1 MKIFKYLK
9 KYWLWAILAPLFM
22 VGEVLMDLLQPT
34 LMSVLVDN
42 GINGAEFAD
51 DFNPFL
57 KNLFTSTA
65 IWGNIDSSLVIILNV
80 GLLMIL
86 LVFFGGCF
94 GVLSGVFTNKASF
107 HFANDLRRD
116 AFNHI
121 INLSFEQTDSFTTG
135 SLVTRMTNDVTQ
147 VQNMVSMSM
156 RMLIRT
162 SMQFI
167 MGVFFLLSI
176 KKEFSSVL
184 LIALP
189 IELALILF
197 FLFKLSP
204 LFSKVQKNVDNV
216 NNVVQENV
224 TGARVVK
231 AYVKEEYEKERFAKA
246 NQGLFDINWRLFKI
260 MSFMS
265 PFMSIIMSGCMVF
278 LYYIGGTQIHDNFQ
292 QGVLDGLKVGEVMA
306 AANYITI
313 ILMGFMMLAMMFQS
327 LVRGYASVK
336 RLNEVLDSD
345 PIVSGGTE
353 TEGLEG
359 MEGTV
364 EFRNVSF
371 GYPNTDDTILSN
383 INIKINKGERIGI
396 LGATGSGKS
405 SLVNLIPRFYDCSKG
420 EVLVNGKNV
429 KEYDLNVLREKFIAI
444 ALQKSELY
452 TGTIKDN
459 ICFGKKDA
467 SMEEVEHASKIA
479 QAHNFITS
487 FNEGYDTF
495 VAEKGASL
503 SGGQKQRISIA
514 RTIIKKPEIIIFD
527 DATSALDLATE
538 AELYK
543 DLNTEM
549 KDTTLIII
557 AQRVASV
564 KNADKI
570 MIINDG
576 EIAAFDSHENLIKN
590 CDIYIDIYNSQLKK
604 EGGNDGR

>member
-1 MKIFKYLK
+1 MRIFKYLK

-22 VGEVLMDLLQPT
+22 VGEVLMDLIQPM
-34 LMSVLVDN
+34 LMTVLVDN
-42 GINGAEFAD
+42 GINGAEFSED
-51 DFNPFL
+51 LNPILL
-57 KNLFTSTA
+57 KLYTNTTL
-65 IWGNIDSSLVIILNV
+65 WGDLDKSLVIILNV
-80 GLLMIL
+80 GILMIFLVL
-86 LVFFGGCF
+86 LGGCF

-107 HFANDLRRD
+107 HFANDLRKD

-135 SLVTRMTNDVTQ
+135 SLVTRMTNDITQ

-156 RMLIRT
+156 RMLVRT
-162 SMQFI
+162 LMQFV
-167 MGVFFLLSI
+167 MGMIFLLSI
-176 KKEFSSVL
+176 KLEFSIIL
-184 LIALP
+184 FIALP
-189 IELALILF
+189 IELVLIIF
-197 FLFKLSP
+197 FLIKLSP

-231 AYVKEEYEKERFAKA
+231 AYVKEEYEKNRFAKA
-246 NQGLFDINWRLFKI
+246 NQGLYDINWKLFKI
-260 MSFMS
+260 LSFMS

-278 LYYIGGTQIHDNFQ
+278 LYFIGANQIYADFQ
-292 QGVLDGLKVGEVMA
+292 NGILEGLKIGEVMA

-336 RLNEVLDSD
+336 RLNEVLDCVPAVQSGSVSD
-345 PIVSGGTE
+345 GI
-353 TEGLEG
+353 EG

-364 EFRNVSF
+364 EFKNVCF
-371 GYPNTDDTILSN
+371 GYPDTDDTILSN
-383 INIKINKGERIGI
+383 INFKVNKGERIGI

-405 SLVNLIPRFYDCSKG
+405 SLVNLIPRFYDCTHG
-420 EVLVNGKNV
+420 EVLVDGKNV
-429 KEYDLNVLREKFIAI
+429 KEYDLNVLREKIAI

-467 SMEEVEHASKIA
+467 SMEEVEQASKIA

-487 FNEGYDTF
+487 FNEGYETF

-527 DATSALDLATE
+527 DATSALDLSTE

-543 DLNTEM
+543 DLNSEM

-570 MIINDG
+570 IIINDG

-604 EGGNDGR
+604 DGE

>member
-1 MKIFKYLK
+1 MRIFKYLK

-22 VGEVLMDLLQPT
+22 VGEVLMDLIQPM
-34 LMSVLVDN
+34 LMSILVDN
-42 GINGAEFAD
+42 GINGAEFSEEIS
-51 DFNPFL
+51 PFL
-57 KNLFTSTA
+57 VKLYTNTVL
-65 IWGNIDSSLVIILNV
+65 WGDLDKSLVIILNV
-80 GLLMIL
+80 GLIMIFLVL
-86 LVFFGGCF
+86 LGGLF

-107 HFANDLRRD
+107 HFANDLRKD

-135 SLVTRMTNDVTQ
+135 SLVTRMTNDITQ

-162 SMQFI
+162 LMQFV
-167 MGVFFLLSI
+167 MGTIFLLSI
-176 KKEFSSVL
+176 QKEFSVIL

-189 IELALILF
+189 IELAVIVF
-197 FLFKLSP
+197 FLVKLSP

-231 AYVKEEYEKERFAKA
+231 AYVKEEYEKNRFAKA
-246 NQGLFDINWRLFKI
+246 NQGLYDINWRLFKI
-260 MSFMS
+260 LSFMS

-278 LYYIGGTQIHDNFQ
+278 LYFIGANQIYTEFQ
-292 QGVLDGLKVGEVMA
+292 NGILEGLKIGEVMA
-306 AANYITI
+306 AVNYITI

-345 PIVSGGTE
+345 PVVKSGSEVDGF
-353 TEGLEG
+353 EG

-364 EFRNVSF
+364 EFKNVSF
-371 GYPNTDDTILSN
+371 GYPDTDDTILSN
-383 INIKINKGERIGI
+383 ISFKVNKGERIGI

-405 SLVNLIPRFYDCSKG
+405 SLVNLIPRFYDCTNG
-420 EVLVNGKNV
+420 EVLVDGKNV
-429 KEYDLNVLREKFIAI
+429 KEYDLNVLREKIAI

-467 SMEEVEHASKIA
+467 SMEEVEKASKIA

-487 FNEGYDTF
+487 FNEGYETF

-543 DLNTEM
+543 DLNSEM

-604 EGGNDGR
+604 DGE

>member
-1 MKIFKYLK
+1 MRIFKYLK

-22 VGEVLMDLLQPT
+22 VGEVLMDLIQPM
-34 LMSVLVDN
+34 LMSILVDN
-42 GINGAEFAD
+42 GINGAEFSEET
-51 DFNPFL
+51 NQFL
-57 KNLFTSTA
+57 VKLYTNSAL
-65 IWGNIDSSLVIILNV
+65 WGDLDKSLVIILNV
-80 GLLMIL
+80 GLIMIFLVL
-86 LVFFGGCF
+86 LGGLF

-107 HFANDLRRD
+107 HFANDLRKD

-135 SLVTRMTNDVTQ
+135 SLVTRMTNDITQ

-162 SMQFI
+162 LMQFV
-167 MGVFFLLSI
+167 MGTIFLLSI
-176 KKEFSSVL
+176 QKEFSIIL

-189 IELALILF
+189 IELAVIIF
-197 FLFKLSP
+197 FLVKLSP
-204 LFSKVQKNVDNV
+204 LFSKVQTNVDNV

-231 AYVKEEYEKERFAKA
+231 AYVKEEYEKNRFAKA
-246 NQGLFDINWRLFKI
+246 NQGLYDINWRLFKI
-260 MSFMS
+260 LSFMS

-278 LYYIGGTQIHDNFQ
+278 LYFIGANQIYDEFQ
-292 QGVLDGLKVGEVMA
+292 AGILEGLKIGEVMA
-306 AANYITI
+306 AVNYITI

-345 PIVSGGTE
+345 PVVKSGSEIDGI
-353 TEGLEG
+353 EG

-364 EFRNVSF
+364 EFKNVSF
-371 GYPNTDDTILSN
+371 GYPDTDDTILSN
-383 INIKINKGERIGI
+383 ISFKVNKGERIGI

-405 SLVNLIPRFYDCSKG
+405 SLVNLIPRFYDCTNG
-420 EVLVNGKNV
+420 EVLVDGKNV
-429 KEYDLNVLREKFIAI
+429 KEFDLNVLREKIAI

-467 SMEEVEHASKIA
+467 SMEEVEAASKIA

-487 FNEGYDTF
+487 FNEGYETF

-543 DLNTEM
+543 DLNSEM

-604 EGGNDGR
+604 DGE

>member
-1 MKIFKYLK
+1 MRIFKYLK
-9 KYWLWAILAPLFM
+9 KYWLWAIFAPLFM
-22 VGEVLMDLLQPT
+22 VGEVMMDLLQPV

-42 GINGAEFAD
+42 GINGFEFAEELS
-51 DFNPFL
+51 PFL
-57 KNLFTSTA
+57 KDLYTSTA
-65 IWGNIDSSLVIILNV
+65 IWGDINPSLCIILNV
-80 GLLMIL
+80 GLLMIF
-86 LVFFGGCF
+86 LVFMGGVF

-107 HFANDLRRD
+107 HFANDLRKD
-116 AFNHI
+116 AFSHI

-135 SLVTRMTNDVTQ
+135 SLVTRMTNDITQ
-147 VQNMVSMSM
+147 VQNMVAMSM

-162 SMQFI
+162 LMQFV
-167 MGVFFLLSI
+167 MGMIFLLSI
-176 KKEFSSVL
+176 KKEFSEIL
-184 LIALP
+184 FIALP
-189 IELALILF
+189 IELTLIIF
-197 FLFKLSP
+197 FLIKLSP
-204 LFSKVQKNVDNV
+204 YFSKVQKNVDNV

-231 AYVKEEYEKERFAKA
+231 AYVKEYYEIERFKKA
-246 NQGLFDINWRLFKI
+246 NQGLYDINWKLFKI

-278 LYYIGGTQIHDNFQ
+278 LYLIGANQIFDNFNNNI
-292 QGVLDGLKVGEVMA
+292 LDGLTIGDVMA

-345 PIVSGGTE
+345 PVVSSGKEMDGE
-353 TEGLEG
+353 AG

-371 GYPNTDDTILSN
+371 GYPNTDDTILAN

-405 SLVNLIPRFYDCSKG
+405 SLVNLIPRFYDCTRG
-420 EVLVNGKNV
+420 EVLVDGKNV
-429 KEYDLNVLREKFIAI
+429 KEYDLNVLREKIAI
-444 ALQKSELY
+444 ALQKSELFG
-452 TGTIKDN
+452 GTIREN
-459 ICFGKKDA
+459 ICFGKLDA
-467 SMEEVEHASKIA
+467 TMEEVEHASKIA
-479 QAHNFITS
+479 QAHNFISTYVD
-487 FNEGYDTF
+487 GYETY

-514 RTIIKKPEIIIFD
+514 RTVIKNPEIIIFD

-543 DLNTEM
+543 QLNSEM

-570 MIINDG
+570 LIINDG

-604 EGGNDGR
+604 EGGNDGRE